1 MRFKYVGV
9 ICLLISS
16 QYAFSAQT
24 ASPNLQ
30 MKVKTTLAKPGTMA
44 KKEFKAAE
52 KLAKYQQILLQSVIY
67 TEKLK
72 CFPFC

>member
-1 MRFKYVGV
+1 MRFKYVGA

-24 ASPNLQ
+24 ISPNLQ
-30 MKVKTTLAKPGTMA
+30 MKIKSTLKKPGTMA

-52 KLAKYQQILLQSVIY
+52 KLAKYQQILLQSDIY
-67 TEKLK
+67 KKKLK